1 LSDVPPSLRD
11 ASSSPSGAPSNG
23 PQGFDEGEL
32 LAEAVQ
38 ATGLSD
44 FGSDDFRAGLH
55 ALAALPA
62 ANPMT
67 EKGRKQHRQ
76 RLVQLLGTRLKI
88 EEAFRRHPEI
98 REREIVRPM
107 FLTGLPRSGTSALFN
122 LLAAD
127 PAARPLLLWEGIFP
141 DPNWELG
148 EPGEGPPAED
158 PRYRAMK
165 TVSEQAREKNPDF
178 TKAHFADADT
188 PEECVLLHAFAL
200 DGGQLGYELMLEPYG
215 SWFAGHDLRPLYRYY
230 ADLLRLLDWQRPG
243 ERWLLKTPSHLWALD
258 ALVETFP
265 DCSIVWNHRDPAVC
279 IPSISSMI
287 HMIARERVEISAE
300 AFGPRVLAHYAD
312 SMDRG
317 LAARDRL
324 EAERFIDVDY
334 DALVKDSLGAVER
347 IYRHFD
353 LPFGPVRPALEAWVA
368 GHPKDRHGRHEYDLS
383 TFGLTREGVRK
394 RFATYVERFGL

>member
-1 LSDVPPSLRD
+1 VSGATLGGFHSEAFLSDVPS
-11 ASSSPSGAPSNG
+11 AGSE
-23 PQGFDEGEL
+23 GFDESEL
-32 LAEAVQ
+32 LDEARR

-44 FGSDDFRAGLH
+44 FGSDDFLAGLR
-55 ALAALPA
+55 ALAAIA
-62 ANPMT
+62 AQNPMT

-76 RLVQLLGTRLKI
+76 RLVQLLSTRLKI
-88 EEAFRRHPEI
+88 EDAFRRHPEI

-141 DPNWELG
+141 DPNFDLA
-148 EPGEGPPAED
+148 PGELD
-158 PRYRAMK
+158 PRYKAMK
-165 TVSEQAREKNPDF
+165 AVAEQTRKKNPEF

-200 DGGQLGYELMLEPYG
+200 DGGQLGYELMLEPYA
-215 SWFAGHDLRPLYRYY
+215 SWFAEHDFGPLYRYY

-287 HMIARERVEISAE
+287 FMIVSDRVDISAAE
-300 AFGPRVLAHYAD
+300 FGPRVLAHYAD

-317 LAARDRL
+317 LAVRNGLD
-324 EAERFIDVDY
+324 EARFIDVDY
-334 DALVKDSLGAVER
+334 EALVKDNLGAVER
-347 IYRHFD
+347 IYAQFG
-353 LPFGPVRPALEAWVA
+353 LPFDALRGTFEAHWA
-368 GHPKDRHGRHEYDLS
+368 SHPKDQHGKHEYDLAS
-383 TFGLTREGVRK
+383 YGLTREQVRE
-394 RFATYVERFGL
+394 RFAEYIGRFGV

>member
-1 LSDVPPSLRD
+1 MSDVPE
-11 ASSSPSGAPSNG
+11 
-23 PQGFDEGEL
+23 GFDESEL
-32 LAEAVQ
+32 LDEAKR

-44 FGSDDFRAGLH
+44 FGSDDFRDGLR
-55 ALAALPA
+55 ALIGLVAH
-62 ANPMT
+62 NPMT

-76 RLVQLLGTRLKI
+76 RLLQLLGTRLKI

-141 DPNWELG
+141 DPNWDLALG
-148 EPGEGPPAED
+148 EED

-165 TVSEQAREKNPDF
+165 AVAEQTREKNPEF

-188 PEECVLLHAFAL
+188 PEECVLIQAFAL
-200 DGGQLGYELMLEPYG
+200 DGGQLGYELMLEPYA
-215 SWFAGHDLRPLYRYY
+215 SWFAEHDLRPLYRYY
-230 ADLLRLLDWQRPG
+230 ADVLRLLDWQRPG

-258 ALVETFP
+258 ALIETFP

-287 HMIARERVEISAE
+287 YMIVNDRVDISSQE
-300 AFGPRVLAHYAD
+300 FGPLVLKHYAD

-317 LAARDRL
+317 LVVRERL
-324 EAERFIDVDY
+324 DERRFIDVDY
-334 DALVKDSLGAVER
+334 DALVKDNLGAVER

-353 LPFGPVRPALEAWVA
+353 LPFDEARKA
-368 GHPKDRHGRHEYDLS
+368 IEAYSASHPKDKHGKHEYDLAS
-383 TFGLTREGVRK
+383 YGLTRDQVRE
-394 RFATYVERFGL
+394 RFAAYIDRFGL

>member
-1 LSDVPPSLRD
+1 MSDIADTSD
-11 ASSSPSGAPSNG
+11 
-23 PQGFDEGEL
+23 GFDETEL
-32 LAEAVQ
+32 LDDARR

-62 ANPMT
+62 QNSFT

-76 RLVQLLGTRLKI
+76 RLVQLLSTRLKI
-88 EEAFRRHPEI
+88 EAAFRRQPEI
-98 REREIVRPM
+98 RERKILRPM

-141 DPNWELG
+141 DPNFDLASG
-148 EPGEGPPAED
+148 EED
-158 PRYRAMK
+158 PRYKAMK
-165 TVSEQAREKNPDF
+165 AVSEQSRKKNPEF

-188 PEECVLLHAFAL
+188 PEECVLLHAFAF
-200 DGGQLGYELMLEPYG
+200 DGGQLGYELLLEPYA
-215 SWFAGHDLRPLYRYY
+215 SWFANHDLRPLYRYY

-243 ERWLLKTPSHLWALD
+243 DRWLLKTPSHLWALD

-265 DCSIVWNHRDPAVC
+265 DCSVVWNHRDPAVC
-279 IPSISSMI
+279 IASISSMLF
-287 HMIARERVEISAE
+287 MIVKDRVGITAE
-300 AFGPRVLAHYAD
+300 DLGPLVLEQYAE

-317 LAARDRL
+317 LATRESL
-324 EAERFIDVDY
+324 GEARFIDVDY
-334 DALVKDSLGAVER
+334 DTLVKDNLGAVEQ

-353 LPFGPVRPALEAWVA
+353 LPNEAA
-368 GHPKDRHGRHEYDLS
+368 RGAIEAHASSHTKDRFGKHDYDLS
-383 TFGLTREGVRK
+383 TFGLTREQVRERFAAYLK
-394 RFATYVERFGL
+394 RFSL

>member
-1 LSDVPPSLRD
+1 LSDETS
-11 ASSSPSGAPSNG
+11 
-23 PQGFDEGEL
+23 FDEGQL
-32 LAEAVQ
+32 LDEARR

-44 FGSDDFRAGLH
+44 FGSDDFLDGLRALVGLVH
-55 ALAALPA
+55 E
-62 ANPMT
+62 NPFT
-67 EKGRKQHRQ
+67 EKGRAQHRG
-76 RLVQLLGTRLKI
+76 RLIQLLSTRLKI

-141 DPNWELG
+141 DPNWDLG
-148 EPGEGPPAED
+148 PGDED

-165 TVSEQAREKNPDF
+165 AVSEQTRAKNPEF

-200 DGGQLGYELMLEPYG
+200 DGGQLGYELMLEPYA
-215 SWFAGHDLRPLYRYY
+215 SWFAGHDLGPLYRYY

-287 HMIARERVEISAE
+287 YMIVRDRVEIAAE
-300 AFGPRVLAHYAD
+300 DFGPLVLAHYAD
-312 SMDRG
+312 SMDRS
-317 LAARDRL
+317 LAVRARLD
-324 EAERFIDVDY
+324 EARFIDVDY
-334 DALVKDSLGAVER
+334 DRLVKDNLGAVES

-353 LPFGPVRPALEAWVA
+353 LPFEAARGPIEAYA
-368 GHPKDRHGRHEYDLS
+368 AAHPQGKHGKHEYDLA
-383 TFGLTREGVRK
+383 TYGLTRDRVRE
-394 RFATYVERFGL
+394 RFASYVERFGL

>member
-1 LSDVPPSLRD
+1 MSDVPHPGSE
-11 ASSSPSGAPSNG
+11 A
-23 PQGFDEGEL
+23 FDEAEL
-32 LAEAVQ
+32 LAEAAR
-38 ATGLSD
+38 ATGLAD
-44 FGSDDFRAGLH
+44 FGSDEFREGLR

-76 RLVQLLGTRLKI
+76 RLIHLLGTRLKI

-141 DPNWELG
+141 DPNWELA
-148 EPGEGPPAED
+148 PGEED

-165 TVSEQAREKNPDF
+165 AVSEQTREKNPDF

-188 PEECVLLHAFAL
+188 PEECVLLQAFAL
-200 DGGQLGYELMLEPYG
+200 DGGQLGYELMLEPYA

-243 ERWLLKTPSHLWALD
+243 QRWLLKTPSHLWALD

-287 HMIARERVEISAE
+287 YMIARDRVELPAE
-300 AFGPRVLAHYAD
+300 VFGPRVLAHYAD

-324 EAERFIDVDY
+324 DAANFIDVDY
-334 DALVKDSLGAVER
+334 DALVEDNLGAVER

-353 LPFGPVRPALEAWVA
+353 LPFEAARAALEAYSA
-368 GHPKDRHGRHEYDLS
+368 DHPKDRHGKHEYDLS
-383 TFGLTREGVRK
+383 TFGLTGEGVRD
-394 RFATYVERFGL
+394 RFAAYIERFGL

>member
-1 LSDVPPSLRD
+1 LSDIPQ
-11 ASSSPSGAPSNG
+11 ASSE
-23 PQGFDEGEL
+23 GFDEQAL
-32 LAEAVQ
+32 LDEARR

-44 FGSDDFRAGLH
+44 FGGDDFRDGLR
-55 ALAALPA
+55 ALIGLAER
-62 ANPMT
+62 NPMT
-67 EKGRKQHRQ
+67 GKGRAQHRG
-76 RLVQLLGTRLKI
+76 RLVMLLSTRLKI

-141 DPNWELG
+141 DPNWELA
-148 EPGEGPPAED
+148 PGEED
-158 PRYRAMK
+158 PRYLAMK
-165 TVSEQAREKNPDF
+165 AVSERTRAKNPDF

-200 DGGQLGYELMLEPYG
+200 DGGQLGYELMFEPYA
-215 SWFAGHDLRPLYRYY
+215 SWFAEHDLRPLYRYY

-243 ERWLLKTPSHLWALD
+243 ERWLLKTPSHLWAID

-265 DCSIVWNHRDPAVC
+265 DCSIVWNHRDPAAC
-279 IPSISSMI
+279 IASISSMI
-287 HMIARERVEISAE
+287 HMIARDRVEIGARD
-300 AFGPRVLAHYAD
+300 FGPLVLAHYAD

-317 LAARDRL
+317 LAARDTL
-324 EAERFIDVDY
+324 DAARFIDVDY
-334 DALVKDSLGAVER
+334 DTLVADNLGTVAA

-353 LPFGPVRPALEAWVA
+353 LPFEAARPALEAWA
-368 GHPKDRHGRHEYDLS
+368 AEHPQGKHGKHEYDLS
-383 TFGLTREGVRK
+383 TYGLTREGVHE
-394 RFATYVERFGL
+394 RFASYVDRFGLPGRGEA